1 VSAGGQVVADVQRA
15 RPAGRGGLGGLGG
28 ALELGHH
35 QSGLRLEFPARR
47 RQFDLVRIAGDQ
59 LNAQGFLQLLQLCAE
74 TRLCQMQ
81 ALRRAA
87 EMQFLGDREERNQMT
102 ELHDTGPF
110 RERSWDGS
118 AAR

>member
-1 VSAGGQVVADVQRA
+1 
-15 RPAGRGGLGGLGG
+15 
-28 ALELGHH
+28 
-35 QSGLRLEFPARR
+35 
-47 RQFDLVRIAGDQ
+47 
-59 LNAQGFLQLLQLCAE
+59 
-74 TRLCQMQ
+74 MQ

-118 AAR
+118 AER